1 MKKINY
7 SMVVLSILAMG
18 MFTSCMSDND
28 DTIVLES
35 SNTTGIPSDNLAG
48 ENPDVGSTNTLIP
61 NVQYTVEEDENDNVI
76 VRLDLTGIQDAETY
90 DWLRLIGTAQSGQNV
105 WVSIDGNSKAIL
117 VYNTVDDEEEDVSRA
132 ADLVFLVD
140 NSGSM
145 SQEADA
151 VASGI
156 ESWADWLEESG
167 LDIKFGFVGYSENGK
182 INGAANLTTAEEL
195 STYLNHATGQSHTM
209 GFFGTDATDLES
221 AASAYR
227 VSDECGG
234 MALRYADANIKFR
247 SSSNRIYVNFTD
259 EPNQPAGNEEYSVEY
274 FADQSNWAT
283 NQGTVHTVY
292 SADTT
297 FTERLYYSEKPWHI
311 SEYTGGTI
319 LVAPSNFSGVT
330 LEDLPVSGA
339 MRNSYI
345 IMFTNVDEYMD
356 GQSHEVMITVLSA
369 DGKTRAE
376 KVFYINFST
385 NE

>member
-1 MKKINY
+1 MI
-7 SMVVLSILAMG
+7 VLSVLAAG
-18 MFTSCMSDND
+18 MFTSCMSDDD

-35 SNTTGIPSDNLAG
+35 GNTSGIPSDALAG
-48 ENPDVGSTNTLIP
+48 ENPDVGTTNASIP
-61 NVQYTVEEDENDNVI
+61 NVQYTVEDDEDGNVI

-90 DWLRLIGTAQSGQNV
+90 EWLDLIGTAQSGQNV
-105 WVSIDGNSKAIL
+105 WVSIDDTPKGIL
-117 VYNTVDDEEEDVSRA
+117 VYNSGDEEDENVSRA

-156 ESWADWLEESG
+156 ESWADLLEESG

-209 GFFGTDATDLES
+209 GFFGSDATALQT
-221 AASAYR
+221 AASPYS
-227 VSDECGG
+227 VTGECGG

-247 SSSNRIYVNFTD
+247 SGSNRIYVNFTD

-297 FTERLYYSEKPWHI
+297 FTERLLYSEKPWRI

-319 LVAPSNFSGVT
+319 LVAPSSFAGVT
-330 LEDLPVSGA
+330 LESLPVSGA
-339 MRNSYI
+339 MQHSYI
-345 IMFTNVDEYMD
+345 ILFTNVDAYMD
-356 GQSHEVMITVLSA
+356 GQTHEIKITVLST

-376 KVFYINFST
+376 KVFYINFGT
-385 NE
+385 ND